1 MAMRVLLRPAFRPRV
16 SLGGASACAAK
27 AAADATGTTGAT
39 SAGGPEQQDAKTG
52 TSKGS
57 AASRA
62 REAEPTSVAAVELN
76 KVQRFMIGGCGAL
89 LAVGGTGG
97 LGALAW
103 THYPMLVTGG
113 FCAVAGGGGAALLA
127 TAAQGKMPQM
137 KGKSKKGGKAK
148 QLLDFKLLNNDVHFK
163 ADMDA
168 LKEVQSSRRWPA
180 EVQKALDEADKTAE
194 EAAKKAAADKAK
206 ELLLEVK
213 EAASGGA
220 TGDDLRRKF
229 RPRVFV
235 FDFKPSQIPSP
246 KSPLELLRTSVTFII
261 ATASEHD
268 EALLRLTS
276 PGGAV
281 GTYGLAASQ
290 LQRLRDAG
298 IRLTVCVD
306 TVAASGGYMMACV
319 ADHVVAAPFAMIG
332 SIGVIAGAPNLSR
345 FLERN
350 DVEFHQ
356 VTAGKYKRTIN
367 VLTPNT
373 EEGLTKFQDDIEVIH
388 CAFKDHIQRA
398 RPSLDVERV
407 ATGEVWLGSAARD
420 LGLVDALGTSDEAIR
435 GKVRE
440 GFDAVALGA
449 AKPKKEGIAKLLE
462 GLGGGASASLSALAS
477 AAQSAWRRASLQGPP
492 APRVEAPQLR
502 GGDS

>member
-1 MAMRVLLRPAFRPRV
+1 MAMRVVLRPAFRPR
-16 SLGGASACAAK
+16 LLPGGARACVTKAAGDAAGAAK
-27 AAADATGTTGAT
+27 AT
-39 SAGGPEQQDAKTG
+39 SAGNPEREDDKAG
-52 TSKGS
+52 ASRSS

-62 REAEPTSVAAVELN
+62 REAEPTSAPATELS
-76 KVQRFMIGGCGAL
+76 KVQRGMAGGLGAL

-103 THYPMLVTGG
+103 TYYPMLVKGG
-113 FCAVAGGGGAALLA
+113 FCAAAGGGGAALLA
-127 TAAQGKMPQM
+127 VAAQGKMPQM
-137 KGKSKKGGKAK
+137 KGKAKKDNKP
-148 QLLDFKLLNNDVHFK
+148 LLDFKLLNDDVRLK
-163 ADMDA
+163 ADTAA
-168 LKEVQSSRRWPA
+168 LEKVQASRRWPA

-194 EAAKKAAADKAK
+194 KAAKETAELKAK
-206 ELLLEVK
+206 ELLVDVK
-213 EAASGGA
+213 EALAEGA
-220 TGDDLRRKF
+220 TGSDLRRKF

-246 KSPLELLRTSVTFII
+246 KSPLDLLRTSVTFII

-281 GTYGLAASQ
+281 STYGLAASQ

-298 IRLTVCVD
+298 IRLTICVD

-319 ADHVVAAPFAMIG
+319 ADRIVAAPFAMVG

-345 FLERN
+345 LLERN

-373 EEGLTKFQDDIEVIH
+373 EEGIAKFRDDIEVIH
-388 CAFKDHIQRA
+388 GAFKDHIQVA
-398 RPSLDVERV
+398 RPSLDVEQV
-407 ATGEVWLGSAARD
+407 ATGEVWLGTAAKD
-420 LGLVDALGTSDEAIR
+420 LGLVDAVGTSDEVI
-435 GKVRE
+435 GLKVGE
-440 GFDAVALGA
+440 GFDAVALTE

-462 GLGGGASASLSALAS
+462 GLGGGASAAVSALAT
-477 AAQSAWRRASLQGPP
+477 AAEAAWQRASVQRRP
-492 APRVEAPQLR
+492 APRVEAPELR
-502 GGDS
+502 GGDL